1 MREQI
6 YMYGRIS
13 MDEKDLDQ
21 YGKLQVICNK
31 TRMVK
36 ANVASCME
44 WHVWFTYRKHNK
56 NSVIGFTLF
65 QNVPWISYIS
75 FPQPIDFR
83 IK

>member
-44 WHVWFTYRKHNK
+44 
-56 NSVIGFTLF
+56 
-65 QNVPWISYIS
+65 
-75 FPQPIDFR
+75 
-83 IK
+83 